1 MNRNETIVGT
11 DFLANGGSLVNRVLY
26 EVAVEALSP
35 DPDQPRKYF
44 DDHALDEL
52 KVSID
57 RHGVLQP
64 VIFRKAPQGRLLLVS
79 GERRFRAAQLA
90 GKTTIPAIYNEDG
103 NAAEIALVENLL
115 RENLNPIEEAEAL
128 KRLKD
133 AQSYTNAQL
142 SVTIGKAES
151 TISEILSLNRLPE
164 SVKTECRAS
173 AVVSRRALVEI
184 AKAGGD
190 ERMEKLFE
198 DYRKKELKGDDLRT
212 TTRKAKEP
220 SKQWLR
226 TIADFSEKLAAA
238 DFEGFGD
245 ERGTVE
251 EALRAL
257 NLAIAGKLS

>member
-1 MNRNETIVGT
+1 MNAALKA
-11 DFLANGGSLVNRVLY
+11 FLSENKSLVDRQLY
-26 EVAVEALSP
+26 QVPLAALIP
-35 DPDQPRKYF
+35 DPEQPRKFF
-44 DDHALDEL
+44 DPGAIEEL
-52 KVSID
+52 KVSIEK
-57 RHGVLQP
+57 HQVLQP
-64 VIFRKAPQGRLLLVS
+64 IIFRQSKDGCLVIVS
-79 GERRFRAAQLA
+79 GERRYRASQQAQRE
-90 GKTTIPAIYNEDG
+90 TIPAIYNASE
-103 NAAEIALVENLL
+103 NATEIALVENLL

-128 KRLKD
+128 KKLKD
-133 AQSYTNAQL
+133 EQSYTNAQL

-164 SVKTECRAS
+164 SVKSACRAS
-173 AVVSRRALVEI
+173 SAVSRRALVEI

-220 SKQWLR
+220 SKQWLK

-238 DFEGFGD
+238 DFEGFGN